1 MPQLETRPMHDTLGD
16 DDRWLSRLPPATR
29 DFIRAHVRLRNF
41 ADRVRVYS
49 AGDEP
54 DGLYQIVS
62 GEVRLMAYPAV
73 GRQFLTLVARR
84 RHWFGELSVIDGGPR
99 PHDAICQ
106 GPVELLHL
114 PLRDITDFAASRPDI
129 YGHVALIGCE
139 HQRAA
144 LSYIGSMLAKPSRAR
159 LAEMILNMASRG
171 ADLDHPVLQ
180 MSQEDLA
187 GRLGMSRQHLGNLLS
202 EMKAAGSIATSY
214 GRIHILDWRALLAM
228 AD

>member
-1 MPQLETRPMHDTLGD
+1 MHDTLGD
-16 DDRWLSRLPPATR
+16 DDRWLSRLPQETR
-29 DFIRAHVRLRNF
+29 DFIRAHVRLRAF
-41 ADRVRVYS
+41 ADRALVY
-49 AGDEP
+49 AVGDEP

-62 GEVRLMAYPAV
+62 GEVRLMAYPSV
-73 GRQFLTLVARR
+73 GQQFLTLVARR
-84 RHWFGELSVIDGGPR
+84 RHWFGELSVVDGGPR
-99 PHDAICQ
+99 PHDAICH

-114 PLRDITDFAASRPDI
+114 PLRDIAAFAGVRPDI

-159 LAEMILNMASRG
+159 LAEMILNMASRAPG
-171 ADLDHPVLQ
+171 FDHPVLEI
-180 MSQEDLA
+180 SQEDFA
-187 GRLGMSRQHLGNLLS
+187 GRLGMSRQHLGNLLT

-214 GRIHILDWRALLAM
+214 GRIHILDRHALVTI

>member
-1 MPQLETRPMHDTLGD
+1 MPQLEKRQMHDTLGD
-16 DDRWLSRLPPATR
+16 DDRWLSHLPHETR
-29 DFIRAHVRLRNF
+29 DFVRAHVRLHQF
-41 ADRVRVYS
+41 SDRSRVYA

-54 DGLYQIVS
+54 DGLYQVVS
-62 GEVRLMAYPAV
+62 GEVRLMAYPSV

-106 GPVELLHL
+106 GSVELLHL
-114 PLRDITDFAASRPDI
+114 PLRDIAAFAARRPDI

-144 LSYIGSMLAKPSRAR
+144 LSYIGSILAKPSRAR
-159 LAEMILNMASRG
+159 LAEMILNMASRTP
-171 ADLDHPVLQ
+171 DFDHPVLQ
-180 MSQEDLA
+180 ISQEDLA
-187 GRLGMSRQHLGNLLS
+187 GRLGMSRQHLGNLLA
-202 EMKAAGSIATSY
+202 EMKAAGSVATSY
-214 GRIHILDWRALLAM
+214 GRIHILDRRTLAAA